1 MNSYNENLHS
11 SVVSSLNAQELELQK
26 LKSQVDAST
35 FSMYYAQG
43 ARITAAEKLEL
54 TNNKYLF
61 QQKVNNQA
69 VGDSDMS
76 TNVLTSATNA
86 KTYVSKSVSNTAVA
100 AANVQIATN
109 AIVKLASDTGSIFSI
124 VNAADFG
131 TDIYHQAEQ
140 AKNLMNTTAYLAERT
155 SQDSMEA
162 SSYVAQISVA
172 TLADKA
178 TVADTSIKNL
188 LGAVSTQLDDTT
200 TELSSETAN
209 LTAANTEEKK
219 TEGNL
224 EDVNVLYHASNM
236 AYTLANK
243 QLNLGLTVLTEKDT
257 IGDETNYTV
266 NFNKYQTPFKGLF
279 SEKAPS
285 NTENDDKKQY
295 NPVENYYIMLAKN
308 SKQDTFSISEAE
320 ALVSKDDES
329 QYIEIPQEEFESIS
343 TKNLI
348 SQKIFTSE
356 LKDTDGDKMAL
367 GEEYVIFVYAELRI
381 NYKKIINTFDNYL
394 SAASAKFSL
403 TNQLN
408 VTETSS
414 ILVTPNGNLAIIPIV
429 DIPDSNSK
437 VEQKSEPQVL
447 SFQVWEDIDYAVAYR
462 CMFLPN
468 NKGLVCDLLTVEG
481 LQSIESEAE
490 ALEKIADRFDPKIAD
505 LSADITSLQAEKTGI
520 TSQIKTDKAAL
531 KANKAQQKKKSTTP
545 EMLVE
550 LKKEQAKLE
559 ASILQLEEKEEITNQ
574 QLTIAKDALI
584 VAEAGKK
591 QAINDLEDNKNH
603 VKPGFYFDVLTAEQV
618 PAGSYTPAVDTKDS
632 FLKKIT
638 TDIVNILNDV
648 EDLEIDFDVLT
659 AHIKTIKN
667 DFNQLMQ
674 AIENGEDFDKIVADA
689 VTLHEGIIKI
699 LDDINA
705 IEDDVKKL
713 ITDLKTLILDFI
725 IAAIKSFEN
734 MKQLQA
740 FLQDLQTLIEGYKY
754 IINGYICYEKEMTIQ
769 PETTDNFGNRLIH
782 KNTYIPAILTISDN
796 ASVEENMQFSN
807 ALSDFQKTKDFT
819 YKATNTSNFINYK
832 N

>member
-140 AKNLMNTTAYLAERT
+140 AKDLMNTTAYLAERT

-188 LGAVSTQLDDTT
+188 LGAVSAQLDDTT
-200 TELSSETAN
+200 TELSTETAN

-224 EDVNVLYHASNM
+224 EDVNVLCHASNM
-236 AYTLANK
+236 AYTLTNK
-243 QLNLGLTVLTEKDT
+243 QLNLGLTVLPEDDA

-266 NFNKYQTPFKGLF
+266 NFNKYRAPFKGLI
-279 SEKAPS
+279 SEKTPN
-285 NTENDDKKQY
+285 NTEDDAKKHY

-320 ALVSKDDES
+320 ALVAKDDES

-343 TKNLI
+343 TENLI

-356 LKDTDGDKMAL
+356 LKDSDGDKMAL
-367 GEEYVIFVYAELRI
+367 GSEYVIFIYAEFRI

-408 VTETSS
+408 TVETSS
-414 ILVTPNGNLAIIPIV
+414 ILVTPNGSSFAVLTPST
-429 DIPDSNSK
+429 DSSD
-437 VEQKSEPQVL
+437 SETKKTPESQVL

-490 ALEKIADRFDPKIAD
+490 AIEKIADKFDPKIAD
-505 LSADITSLQAEKTGI
+505 LSAKITSLQAEKTGI

-545 EMLVE
+545 EMLAE

-559 ASILQLEEKEEITNQ
+559 ANILHLEEKEETTNQ
-574 QLTIAKDALI
+574 QLTIASEALVI
-584 VAEAGKK
+584 VKAGKK
-591 QAINDLEDNKNH
+591 QAIKNLEDNKNH

-659 AHIKTIKN
+659 AHIKAIKN
-667 DFNQLMQ
+667 DFKQLMQ

-689 VTLHEGIIKI
+689 VTLYEGVIKI
-699 LDDINA
+699 LDDLNA

-713 ITDLKTLILDFI
+713 ITNLKTLILDFI

-734 MKQLQA
+734 IKQLKA
-740 FLQDLQTLIEGYKY
+740 FLQDLQTLTEGYEY
-754 IINGYICYEKEMTIQ
+754 IINGYVCYEKEMTIQ

-782 KNTYIPAILTISDN
+782 KNTYIPAILAISDN
-796 ASVEENMQFSN
+796 ASVEENLQFSN
-807 ALSDFQKTKDFT
+807 ALSDFQKTQDFT
-819 YKATNTSNFINYK
+819 YKATNISNFINYK